1 LGRSDE
7 RPLLLGWKGISTPV
21 AALFWLSLMATMK
34 SSRFAILFLMI
45 LCVGSV
51 MAQEDDDAAAIRRE
65 HWNAGVLVSGGTGL
79 FDRTNVQFVR
89 TGIRV
94 GRVMTGELGSGLL
107 RGTFEEDVEI
117 TPLDYVLWGGYG
129 NVYGFGVNPLVMKWN
144 FTHGKKMIPYL
155 LAQGGMLHTHVK
167 IPPGDTSTV
176 NFLSGPGIGFNYFVK
191 PGRSV
196 NFDLRATHLS
206 NASLGDHNP
215 GVNSSLQ
222 FGVGYNWW
230 KH

>member
-1 LGRSDE
+1 MPTKMKLFRAATFA
-7 RPLLLGWKGISTPV
+7 LLLLS
-21 AALFWLSLMATMK
+21 AAA
-34 SSRFAILFLMI
+34 
-45 LCVGSV
+45 G
-51 MAQEDDDAAAIRRE
+51 MAQSSGDAAAIRHE
-65 HWNAGVLVSGGTGL
+65 HWVVGVLASGGSGL
-79 FDRTNVQFVR
+79 FDRDNVQYVR
-89 TGIRV
+89 AGVRV
-94 GRVMTGELGSGLL
+94 GRVMTGELGQGLL

-117 TPLDYVLWGGYG
+117 MPLDYVLWGGYK

-155 LAQGGMLHTHVK
+155 LAQGGMLRTSEK

-176 NFLSGPGIGFNYFVK
+176 NFTSGAGVGLNYFLR

-230 KH
+230 KQ